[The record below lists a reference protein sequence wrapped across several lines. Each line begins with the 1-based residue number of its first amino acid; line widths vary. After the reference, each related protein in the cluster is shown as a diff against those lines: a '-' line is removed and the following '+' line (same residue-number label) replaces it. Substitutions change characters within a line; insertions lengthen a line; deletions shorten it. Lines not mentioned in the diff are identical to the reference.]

1 MPSTRPRPEDYPT
14 WWTYHQASR
23 LWRKRT
29 GGSLITTA
37 ALGLIV
43 GGLSGSAVLAVL
55 TLAGSLGVHLCLRRT
70 R

>member
-1 MPSTRPRPEDYPT
+1 MSTRPRPEDYPT
-14 WWTYHQASR
+14 WWSYHQANR

-37 ALGLIV
+37 ALALVV
-43 GGLSGSAVLAVL
+43 GGLSGSAVLAML
-55 TLAGSLGVHLCLRRT
+55 TLVVALGVHLYLRRT

>member
-1 MPSTRPRPEDYPT
+1 MSARPNPEQYRTRADYG
-14 WWTYHQASR
+14 WAMR

-37 ALGLIV
+37 ALSLVV
-43 GGLSGSAVLAVL
+43 GGLSGSAVLAML
-55 TLAGSLGVHLCLRRT
+55 TFIVSLGAHLHLRRT